1 VEDFALRTNNQ
12 AVLPSETA
20 QFSAIIDGILAHSD
34 LDTVSAKAI
43 RKELAAKLDLN
54 LDDKR
59 VGTRNAST
67 ATCS

>member
-1 VEDFALRTNNQ
+1 LAAKTNIQ
-12 AVLPSETA
+12 TVLPSETA

-54 LDDKR
+54 LDEKR
-59 VGTRNAST
+59 VSLRMHIQ
-67 ATCS
+67 